1 MKHTR
6 TEQILNIKVL
16 MVLQNKN
23 MNTVYFLL
31 LFNGKFIPHSNIKK
45 YSVMSTTEPPSVFSI
60 SEWRHSA
67 EHVVF
72 SLCISLCVFVCVCAA
87 YLRLPLNPLQW
98 EGGIR
103 DLPSSAQESAATQ
116 D

>member
-1 MKHTR
+1 MKKNQADKQKQLKNERHIFRTKFPVQIRGEKMKHTR

-23 MNTVYFLL
+23 MSTVYFLL

-60 SEWRHSA
+60 SE
-67 EHVVF
+67 
-72 SLCISLCVFVCVCAA
+72 
-87 YLRLPLNPLQW
+87 
-98 EGGIR
+98 
-103 DLPSSAQESAATQ
+103 
-116 D
+116 